1 MYLYKTIAEK
11 QRENPKFHYSIK
23 DLERLAKITGRDRIT
38 VDLNGQPARVR
49 RGCVDW
55 EWWVTPIEDTT
66 TMYILPTKEL
76 LLNTNILDII

>member
-1 MYLYKTIAEK
+1 MYLFKSITEK
-11 QRENPKFHYSIK
+11 QRENPEFHYTIQ
-23 DLERLAKITGRDRIT
+23 DLTRLSQIGRESIT

-55 EWWVTPIEDTT
+55 EWWVTPIEDKT